1 MKLKDIIAATQG
13 KYTQL
18 DFESVWSVDDSGNIC
33 MKTPIDI
40 NIEDEV
46 EVVYY
51 WYHHMIDKKIR
62 DNIQK
67 AIDTRDYEAF
77 MKYADEDVRCEF
89 LPVSASIYS
98 NGEFIGNVAICQSKE
113 AFGLITHSECECG

>member
-1 MKLKDIIAATQG
+1 MKLKDVIEATHG

-18 DFESVWSVDDSGNIC
+18 DFESVWSVDDIGNIC
-33 MKTPIDI
+33 MKTPEIV
-40 NIEDEV
+40 NVENEV

-51 WYHHMIDKKIR
+51 WYHHMIDKTMR
-62 DNIQK
+62 DDIQK
-67 AIDTRDYEAF
+67 AIDTHDYETF
-77 MKYADEDVRCEF
+77 MKYADKDVHCEF

-113 AFGLITHSECECG
+113 AFSLITHSECECG